1 MAISAENDHLA
12 VELDGRVAIARVG
25 ADASDSQLAL
35 LAERHVKSKRVVSR
49 ATKAKVVFLTLH
61 LRHEVKAGVS

>member
-1 MAISAENDHLA
+1 MAISAKDDHLA
-12 VELDGRVAIARVG
+12 VELDGGVAIARVG
-25 ADASDSQLAL
+25 ADTSDSQLAF

-49 ATKAKVVFLTLH
+49 ATEAKVVFLALH